1 MSKMIKMFKR
11 WLDKIK
17 NRVILFS
24 LVMTVIPLMLL
35 GYINIQSTK
44 DNLMLTIHGHNMNAA
59 RIIAADLS
67 LFIEHSIE
75 RVQLVI
81 EAYEPITESS
91 TDTQELVIYSLMKDM
106 PEIEKLTLFNKQLE
120 PICIVSKRDIVNLSD
135 AMFTSQIERDVTYD
149 PIYYA
154 SDGRPILSINVPI
167 WDRVADTP
175 LGIMKAHINLRSF
188 IQNAT
193 DTDMSGYY
201 YVIDSLGNLI
211 GHQDFSDVLSNQSV
225 KSSQAVKLILQGISP
240 YAVNEPMTYET
251 YNQTMVLG
259 SYAFIP
265 ELQWGVVIEQ
275 PLQEALYP
283 INQLYI
289 RFGMATIIVSLIVAS
304 TSIFSVL
311 RFTKPIED
319 LSKGAT
325 IIASGKLDHRIES
338 KGNGEV
344 AELIDSFNHMTEE
357 LRIKTA
363 DLIQEKQLL
372 DKVVSGVGVGL
383 ALINDDCSLVWCNQQ
398 LYRWFQTEQQHEI
411 EQYINVSIDECT
423 TDDFD
428 YTIVINNEKMHLR
441 QRVFALEK
449 HHPDDPKYLRMIE
462 DITAKREMEA
472 MVIQADKLAA
482 VGLLASGVAHE
493 INNPLHTI
501 NLYTEYVVTQ
511 LLELRDRILL
521 GNEEDKFEDII
532 NDLNMVKKQVT
543 RCSHIT
549 GSLLNFSRQR
559 EMVNEPVDVN
569 YLIQETISLLSYSV
583 RKADITIQLE
593 LQEDIPYI
601 ECSAIHLQ
609 QVFFNLLQNSIDAI
623 EMKEN
628 ANNST
633 PGANQANQA
642 KQLTVTTNAV
652 DTEIVIKIS
661 DTGLGID
668 SKHLA
673 KIFDPFFT
681 TKEVGKGTG
690 LGLSI
695 SYGII
700 TQLQGTFQV
709 ASETGKGTTF
719 TIRIPIL
726 NKNNNVL
733 DNITISNRENG
744 ED

>member
-1 MSKMIKMFKR
+1 MSKLITLLR
-11 WLDKIK
+11 AWLDKIK

-24 LVMTVIPLMLL
+24 LIMTVIPLMLL

-44 DNLMLTIHGHNMNAA
+44 DNLMQTIHEHNMSAA
-59 RIIAADLS
+59 KIIADDLS

-75 RVQLVI
+75 RLQLVI
-81 EAYEPITESS
+81 EAYDSIVETTI
-91 TDTQELVIYSLMKDM
+91 DTQELVIYSLMKDM
-106 PEIEKLTLFNKQLE
+106 PEIEKITLFNRQLE
-120 PICIVSKRDIVNLSD
+120 PISIVSKRDIVNLSD
-135 AMFTSQIERDVTYD
+135 AMFAAKIERNVTYD

-167 WDRVADTP
+167 WDQVTDAP

-193 DTDMSGYY
+193 DSDRGGYY
-201 YVIDSLGNLI
+201 YVIDSLGDLI
-211 GHQDFSDVLSNQSV
+211 GHQDFSEVLSNQSV
-225 KSSQAVKLILQGISP
+225 KSSQAVQLILQGVSP
-240 YAVNEPMTYET
+240 YTVTEPLTYKT

-265 ELQWGVVIEQ
+265 ELQWGVIIEQ
-275 PLQEALYP
+275 PLQEALQP
-283 INQLYI
+283 VNQLYL
-289 RFGMATIIVSLIVAS
+289 RFGMATIIVILIVAS

-325 IIASGKLDHRIES
+325 IIASGKLDHRIDS
-338 KGNGEV
+338 KANGEV
-344 AELIDSFNHMTEE
+344 AELIDSFNHMTAE

-363 DLIQEKQLL
+363 DLVQEKQLL

-398 LYRWFQTEQQHEI
+398 LYRWFQTEQQHDI
-411 EQYINVSIDECT
+411 EQYINISIDECT

-428 YTIVINNEKMHLR
+428 YTIVINNEKMYLR
-441 QRVFALEK
+441 QRVFLLEK
-449 HHPDDPKYLRMIE
+449 HHPSDPKYLRMIE

-501 NLYTEYVVTQ
+501 NLYTEHVVTQ
-511 LLELRDRILL
+511 LLELRDRIPA
-521 GNEEDKFEDII
+521 GSERERFEDII
-532 NDLNMVKKQVT
+532 NDLNIVKKQVV
-543 RCSHIT
+543 RCSNIT
-549 GSLLNFSRQR
+549 GSLLNFSRQK
-559 EMVNEPVDVN
+559 EMINEPVNIN
-569 YLIQETISLLSYSV
+569 YLIQDTINLLSYSV
-583 RKADITIQLE
+583 NKANITINLE
-593 LQEDIPYI
+593 LQKNLPYI

-623 EMKEN
+623 EMKGN
-628 ANNST
+628 
-633 PGANQANQA
+633 GA
-642 KQLTVTTNAV
+642 KQITVTTNIADNVVESGAGSEAV
-652 DTEIVIKIS
+652 ITFS
-661 DTGLGID
+661 DTGLGIEPN
-668 SKHLA
+668 HLA

-709 ASETGKGTTF
+709 ASEVGNGTTF
-719 TIRIPIL
+719 TIILPI
-726 NKNNNVL
+726 
-733 DNITISNRENG
+733 ITSAEL
-744 ED
+744 